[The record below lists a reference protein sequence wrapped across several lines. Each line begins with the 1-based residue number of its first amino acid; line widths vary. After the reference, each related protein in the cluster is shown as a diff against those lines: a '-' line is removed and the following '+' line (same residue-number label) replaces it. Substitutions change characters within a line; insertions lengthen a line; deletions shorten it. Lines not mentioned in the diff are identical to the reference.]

1 MRCQKLEKSLVFG
14 NTLLSVASKPGIFTH
29 HVLHFI
35 LKVACEIVGGMELKL
50 WSSMLCGIWC
60 YLRDW
65 CTPLTNVMG
74 VLLYG
79 HLLQ

>member
-1 MRCQKLEKSLVFG
+1 MRCQKLEKSLDFG

-29 HVLHFI
+29 QVLHFI
-35 LKVACEIVGGMELKL
+35 LKVACEMLGGMELKL
-50 WSSMLCGIWC
+50 WSSMLCSIWC
-60 YLRDW
+60 P
-65 CTPLTNVMG
+65 PLTKVMG